1 LSDATTPSVLELN
14 DLAAAQKNRKTSS
27 ETNKKILFTE
37 FGYRN
42 SDQAAKEPW
51 TEKTQ
56 LITRRKSIYES
67 LFQTLTQKN
76 GLREDLPG
84 NGMPMIITNAKKSVD
99 YTPQEKPALETIKD
113 GTDNLK

>member
-1 LSDATTPSVLELN
+1 MTW
-14 DLAAAQKNRKTSS
+14 QQH
-27 ETNKKILFTE
+27 KKIEKL
-37 FGYRN
+37 
-42 SDQAAKEPW
+42 QAKRTKKYSLQSLA
-51 TEKTQ
+51 TATQ
-56 LITRRKSIYES
+56 IRRQRTLDRENTINNQAQVNAYES